1 MVGKV
6 SCAQLD
12 KPPKGREHTVAGVP
26 PRVAEAMEGN
36 CSSGAVRPGSSI
48 KLANR
53 DPHLLKIFYFLREKH
68 KDASVGPPSTRRAQV
83 E

>member
-1 MVGKV
+1 
-6 SCAQLD
+6 
-12 KPPKGREHTVAGVP
+12 
-26 PRVAEAMEGN
+26 MEGN